1 MALNTSINTEMTV
14 TNHTALYRFTFPAAA
29 VPMKTTDKGSVP
41 NEPLIL
47 VDLTDLSNS
56 RSMANISVDDR
67 TGRITGSGTFKP
79 SFGIGTYTL
88 HFCADFQ
95 GAEIKQTGVFQ
106 NTRAGT
112 QPKSL
117 KTQTD
122 GSSSPPVPA
131 GAFVQFK
138 KPGKHNQIAARVGLS
153 FINPQQAC
161 RNSERE
167 IGDFNFDYTRQK
179 ARDAWADK
187 LSAVQVSTK
196 GVSKTIQTVFWSG
209 MYRTMISPQDYTG
222 ENPLWKSSEPC
233 EFGNPRHLSTMPV
246 AHQSVADYDS
256 FYCIWDSYRSI
267 HPLLTLLDPV
277 SQTLMVRSLI
287 DIYRHEGKLPDCRM
301 SLCKG
306 FTQGGSNADVVL
318 ADAYVKNLHDGIDW
332 KTGYEAVV
340 SDAEGMFD
348 HPLNYRSAY

>member
-1 MALNTSINTEMTV
+1 MRAEPGYFALALNTSINTEMTV

-233 EFGNPRHLSTMPV
+233 EFGT
-246 AHQSVADYDS
+246 
-256 FYCIWDSYRSI
+256 
-267 HPLLTLLDPV
+267 
-277 SQTLMVRSLI
+277 
-287 DIYRHEGKLPDCRM
+287 PDTCPP
-301 SLCKG
+301 C
-306 FTQGGSNADVVL
+306 
-318 ADAYVKNLHDGIDW
+318 
-332 KTGYEAVV
+332 
-340 SDAEGMFD
+340 
-348 HPLNYRSAY
+348 P